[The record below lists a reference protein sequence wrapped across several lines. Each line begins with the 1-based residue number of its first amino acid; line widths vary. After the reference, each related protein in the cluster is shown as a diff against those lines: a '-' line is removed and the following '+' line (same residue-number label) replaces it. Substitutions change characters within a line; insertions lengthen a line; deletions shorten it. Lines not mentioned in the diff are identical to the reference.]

1 MKTTKE
7 MGVSHAE
14 FFSVLPRLLGRDE
27 YQVRGN
33 TVVHEHDGKCIRF
46 TLGPELQREI
56 ASIRLPV
63 TRIEVSL
70 DGFSEPEQREFMK
83 RFDLRFRRGGG

>member
-1 MKTTKE
+1 

-14 FFSVLPRLLGRDE
+14 FFSVLPRLLGQDG

-33 TVVHEHDGKCIRF
+33 TVVHEYNGKRVTF
-46 TLGPELQREI
+46 TLGPEMQRKI
-56 ASIRLPV
+56 ASISLPI
-63 TRIEVSL
+63 TQIEVSL
-70 DGFSEPEQREFMK
+70 DGFSEPEQRDFME

>member
-1 MKTTKE
+1 

-14 FFSVLPRLLGRDE
+14 FFSVLPRLLGEDG

-33 TVVHEHDGKCIRF
+33 TVVHEHEGKRITF
-46 TLGPELQREI
+46 TLGPEMQRKI
-56 ASIRLPV
+56 ASITLPV
-63 TRIEVSL
+63 TRVEVSL
-70 DGFSEPEQREFMK
+70 EGFSEPEQEEFME